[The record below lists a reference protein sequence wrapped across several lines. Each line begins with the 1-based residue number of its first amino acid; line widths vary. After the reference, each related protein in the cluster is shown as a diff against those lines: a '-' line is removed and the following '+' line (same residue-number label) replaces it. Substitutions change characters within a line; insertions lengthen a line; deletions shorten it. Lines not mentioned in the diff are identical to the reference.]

1 MVTTGFG
8 ICLVISVAMTLVMG
22 FRNNERID
30 SYTWSIA
37 ILLPFLIMGYWLKT
51 QVNSPQAA
59 MVLFCF
65 INLGT
70 SVLLAVVLFSMLVNL
85 NIPILPVMKAIVYA
99 AAFAQLLPVWI
110 MFERGIPGDM
120 IVITDTG
127 DGYATRLQMG
137 AFAFAHYAFILAA
150 VILAVG
156 AFSILRAP
164 KKTYSRR
171 TMAIY
176 MLLVGAGIALY
187 AAEAI
192 LDTDFSMLPYLYMA
206 GDALVTM
213 NYDRAHLYD
222 IYNVISESQRLN
234 TNRGYAAVATS
245 GVFLSANER
254 CFDLLPELR
263 NQRADTRI
271 PADSGAG
278 RLLYGMI
285 EGYRNEGTTVSEFRN
300 GDMICVCRIS
310 RIAMGGR
317 RTQGYLFDIRDATEE
332 KRNLQILSSY
342 NEQLNRE
349 VEEKT
354 RNIETIQH
362 KIVLGMADMV
372 ENRDSNTGG
381 HIKRTSDVI
390 QILVEEIQKLHTI
403 PLDEE
408 LARDIVRAAPMHDLG
423 KVSIDSGVLN
433 KPGKLTPEEYAIMKS
448 HSTISGQ
455 MVKILLEGVEQEHF
469 VRTAYHVA
477 RYHHERWDGK
487 GYPEGLVGEMIP
499 LEARIMAVAD
509 VYDALVSKR
518 IYKEPM
524 SFEQA
529 AQIMEDGMGTQ
540 FDPNMR
546 AVFRNCR
553 PVLEHYY
560 SFV

>member
-263 NQRADTRI
+263 NQRADRRI

-278 RLLYGMI
+278 KLLYGMI
-285 EGYRNEGTTVSEFRN
+285 EGYLNEGTAVSEFRN